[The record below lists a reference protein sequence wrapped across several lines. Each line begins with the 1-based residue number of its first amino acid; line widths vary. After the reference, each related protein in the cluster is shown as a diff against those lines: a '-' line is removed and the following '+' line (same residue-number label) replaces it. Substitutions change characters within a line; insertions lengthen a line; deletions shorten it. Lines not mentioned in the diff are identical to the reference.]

1 MGNKNGHVRS
11 IDRIERVLKE
21 NNGLLSSSEIY
32 DKLLLQKKLNSD
44 RTYTNTITINQLTN
58 LLSKNIQ
65 FKKSGTERS
74 ASSLRDI
81 ALWELDKGEKNE
93 KTEPDN

>member
-65 FKKSGTERS
+65 FKKHDDVNDASIYS
-74 ASSLRDI
+74 AP
-81 ALWELDKGEKNE
+81 LWELDKREKNE
-93 KTEPDN
+93 EDATVS